1 MAAVLS
7 LLVIIGFGYL
17 SIGDLRTREV
27 VVNEARLVTALA
39 IGGLGAFG
47 LATAAWSDL
56 LGAALGAG
64 LVFAIQLVPYRLQH
78 RSRDQIGRA
87 DVRLSIPFGWTLGFH
102 GLGFV
107 FVGFAVALLTG
118 LLVSTLT
125 RRRRIPFVPFLT
137 VGLAAGVLWAV
148 ATGATGS

>member
-1 MAAVLS
+1 M
-7 LLVIIGFGYL
+7 
-17 SIGDLRTREV
+17 
-27 VVNEARLVTALA
+27 
-39 IGGLGAFG
+39 
-47 LATAAWSDL
+47 
-56 LGAALGAG
+56 
-64 LVFAIQLVPYRLQH
+64 VFAIQLVPYRLQH

-87 DVRLSIPFGWTLGFH
+87 DLRLSIPFGWTLGFH

-137 VGLAAGVLWAV
+137 VGLAVGVLWAV
-148 ATGATGS
+148 VAGATGS